1 MGDGDEVT
9 SLARPWAN
17 LCMAAVRPNVALQIS
32 SVPRRRSATTV
43 KRAWPFSAGT
53 VPESR
58 RVAQWGL
65 LASRDVAVSQIPQ
78 AKAGMVASMVLN
90 S

>member
-1 MGDGDEVT
+1 M
-9 SLARPWAN
+9 SLARPCAN
-17 LCMAAVRPNVALQIS
+17 LWMAAVRPNVTLQILS
-32 SVPRRRSATTV
+32 LPRRRSATTV
-43 KRAWPFSAGT
+43 KRAWAFSAGA
-53 VPESR
+53 VPER
-58 RVAQWGL
+58 RSVGQWGL